1 MRIAVVGGGAWG
13 TALADLLA
21 RKGDQVTLWARE
33 PEVVESINHRH
44 MNEMYLSGAALAP
57 SLCADGDLRRV
68 VQDTETIVSVP
79 PSHAV
84 RPVMTEA
91 AAALHDAR
99 PLVISAS
106 KGLDPVSLDR
116 PSHVLS
122 EVLPPGTPIAVL
134 SGPSFAWEVFQRQP
148 TAVVAAADDHAVA
161 QRAQRV
167 FSTSQFR
174 VYSHTDVIGVELG
187 GALKNVIALAAGILE
202 GLGLGF
208 NTRAALITRG
218 LAEITRLGVAL
229 GAQPM
234 TFAGLAGMGDLIL
247 TATGALSRNRS
258 LGVALG
264 KGETLEQALAGKP
277 AVVEGVNTA
286 RTAVALG
293 ERHGVELPIAREV
306 ANVLFEAKPPRRAI
320 ADLMERELKAE
331 QWGAAPQPAAAGA
344 KR

>member
-1 MRIAVVGGGAWG
+1 MKVTVVGGGAWG

-21 RKGDQVTLWARE
+21 RKGEQVTLWARE
-33 PEVVESINHRH
+33 SEVIESVNRRHRND
-44 MNEMYLSGAALAP
+44 MFLPGAELAP
-57 SLCADGDLRRV
+57 ALRAEADLATSLRGV
-68 VQDTETIVSVP
+68 ETIVSAA

-84 RPVMTEA
+84 RTVMTQA
-91 AAALHDAR
+91 AAALRDAR
-99 PLVISAS
+99 PLVVSVS
-106 KGLDPVSLDR
+106 KGLDPDRLER
-116 PSHVLS
+116 PSNVLL
-122 EVLPPGTPIAVL
+122 EVMATATPIAVL

-148 TAVVAAADDHAVA
+148 TAVVAASTVDDVA
-161 QRAQRV
+161 RRTQRL
-167 FSTSQFR
+167 FSTNYFR
-174 VYSHTDVIGVELG
+174 VYSHTDVIGVELA

-208 NTRAALITRG
+208 NTRAAMITRG

-247 TATGALSRNRS
+247 TATGALSRNRT

-264 KGETLEQALAGKP
+264 QGQTLEQALAGKA
-277 AVVEGVNTA
+277 AVVEGVNTT

-306 ANVLFEAKPPRRAI
+306 SNILFKNKPPRQAI

-331 QWGAAPQPAAAGA
+331 S
-344 KR
+344 R

>member
-1 MRIAVVGGGAWG
+1 MTRIAVIGGGAWG

-21 RKGDQVTLWARE
+21 RKGDAVTIWARE
-33 PEVVESINHRH
+33 PEVVEAVNRQHANPVFLPGASLAPALRA
-44 MNEMYLSGAALAP
+44 EGDLGAAVRGAEVVVSAAP
-57 SLCADGDLRRV
+57 A
-68 VQDTETIVSVP
+68 
-79 PSHAV
+79 HAV

-91 AAALHDAR
+91 AAAFPKGGTQ
-99 PLVISAS
+99 PLVVSVS
-106 KGLDPVSLDR
+106 KGLDPDKLER
-116 PSHVLS
+116 PSTVLE
-122 EVLPPGTPIAVL
+122 EVLPKGTPVAVL
-134 SGPSFAWEVFQRQP
+134 SGPSFAQEVYQRQP
-148 TAVVAAADDHAVA
+148 TLVVAAAADHAVA

-167 FSTSQFR
+167 FSAGHFR

-208 NTRAALITRG
+208 NTRAAVITRG

-229 GAQPM
+229 GADPM
-234 TFAGLAGMGDLIL
+234 TFAGLTGMGDLIL

-264 KGETLEQALAGKP
+264 QGQTFEQAQAGKP
-277 AVVEGVNTA
+277 TVAEGVNTA

-306 ANVLFEAKPPRRAI
+306 AAVLFHGKAPRQAVT
-320 ADLMERELKAE
+320 DLMERDLKAE
-331 QWGAAPQPAAAGA
+331 QW
-344 KR
+344 R

>member
-1 MRIAVVGGGAWG
+1 MTRIAVVGGGAWG

-21 RKGDQVTLWARE
+21 RKGEQVSIWARE
-33 PEVVESINHRH
+33 AEVVESVNRQHV
-44 MNEMYLSGAALAP
+44 NNLFLPGASLAP
-57 SLCADGDLRRV
+57 ELKAVGDLASAVRGAEV
-68 VQDTETIVSVP
+68 VVSAA

-84 RPVMTEA
+84 RTVMSSA
-91 AAALHDAR
+91 AKALTGK
-99 PLVISAS
+99 PLVVSAS
-106 KGLDPVSLDR
+106 KGLDPDKLER
-116 PSHVLS
+116 PSSVLE
-122 EVLPPGTPIAVL
+122 EVLPEGTPVAVL
-134 SGPSFAWEVFQRQP
+134 SGPSFALEVYQRQA
-148 TAVVAAADDHAVA
+148 TAVVAAAADQVTA

-167 FSTSQFR
+167 FSTSYFR

-202 GLGLGF
+202 GLGQGY

-229 GAQPM
+229 GAQPL

-247 TATGALSRNRS
+247 TATGALSRNRG

-264 KGETLEQALAGKP
+264 KGESVAQALARTQ

-293 ERHGVELPIAREV
+293 ERHGVELPISREV
-306 ANVLFEAKPPRRAI
+306 ANVLFHSKPPRQAI

-331 QWGAAPQPAAAGA
+331 QW
-344 KR
+344 R

>member
-1 MRIAVVGGGAWG
+1 VKIAVVGGGAWG

-21 RKGDQVTLWARE
+21 RKGEQVTLWARE
-33 PEVVESINHRH
+33 PEVVDGINRRH
-44 MNEMYLSGAALAP
+44 MNEMFLPKAPLAD
-57 SLCADGDLRRV
+57 SLRADGDLCAAVRGV
-68 VQDTETIVSVP
+68 EAIVSAA

-91 AAALHDAR
+91 ATGLRGAL

-106 KGLDPVSLDR
+106 KGLDPASLER
-116 PSHVLS
+116 PSAVLD
-122 EVLPPGTPIAVL
+122 EVLPRGTPEAVL

-148 TAVVAAADDHAVA
+148 TAIVAAARDHGVA

-167 FSTSQFR
+167 FATSYFR
-174 VYSHTDVIGVELG
+174 VYSSTDVVGVELG

-202 GLGLGF
+202 GLGLGN

-247 TATGALSRNRS
+247 TATGALSRNRT
-258 LGVALG
+258 LGIALG
-264 KGETLEQALAGKP
+264 QGQTLAQALAGKA

-293 ERHGVELPIAREV
+293 EKHGVELPIAREV
-306 ANVLFEAKPPRRAI
+306 ANVLFADKSPRQAI
-320 ADLMERELKAE
+320 QDLMERELKAE
-331 QWGAAPQPAAAGA
+331 QA
-344 KR
+344 